1 MRMTKSS
8 AESGGKAA
16 RRTRATAWAV
26 YARTAVEGRR
36 DGGTCDEQVR
46 EAREA
51 LGGRRRIL
59 VFADAGASGLH
70 AGRPGLRRLLAQA
83 RQGAFTRLLVRDLA
97 RLARSWSLLHAI
109 LGRLRDAGVQVMTF
123 DEVRTHA

>member
-70 AGRPGLRRLLAQA
+70 LLAQA